1 MAVKVGNQTWQ
12 LMRPPVILETAT
24 VAGPLEGEGPLHAD
38 YDSIYADPVA
48 GESSFEAAEREMML
62 NACFTALQKA
72 GLAPSNIDVFL
83 AGDLLNQTITS
94 GFSAQELKIPY
105 LGIYGACSSS
115 AESLI
120 IAAALVEAGFA
131 RLVLAAVSSHNSSAE
146 RQYRYPTEYGVHRKP
161 TAQWTVT
168 GAGAALVAAPDVA
181 GRLDAAGRPGTG
193 GRPDAAGRAR
203 TEASGASGAASTGT
217 PGGSGTLPQ
226 ITHVTIGKV
235 NDFGIKDPLN
245 MGAAMAPGA
254 VDTLINHF
262 ADTGRGPDY
271 YDLIATGDL
280 GSFGHELVVRLA
292 AERGGFTL
300 SDNYQ
305 DCGVLIYDFD
315 KQDVHAG
322 GSGCACSAL
331 VTFGHLYHRMQR
343 GELKRVLL
351 CATGSLHSPTSVQQG
366 NNIPVIAHA
375 VSLEMTS
382 QR

>member
-1 MAVKVGNQTWQ
+1 
-12 LMRPPVILETAT
+12 MRPPVILKQQLSR
-24 VAGPLEGEGPLHAD
+24 GPLEEGPLRAD

-72 GLAPSNIDVFL
+72 GLAPSNIYVFL

-193 GRPDAAGRAR
+193 GRPEAAGRAGTGGR
-203 TEASGASGAASTGT
+203 PDAAVGRVRRRRLSGR
-217 PGGSGTLPQ
+217 Q
-226 ITHVTIGKV
+226 H
-235 NDFGIKDPLN
+235 
-245 MGAAMAPGA
+245 
-254 VDTLINHF
+254 
-262 ADTGRGPDY
+262 RY
-271 YDLIATGDL
+271 
-280 GSFGHELVVRLA
+280 
-292 AERGGFTL
+292 
-300 SDNYQ
+300 
-305 DCGVLIYDFD
+305 
-315 KQDVHAG
+315 AG
-322 GSGCACSAL
+322 GSAL
-331 VTFGHLYHRMQR
+331 TRYPCDHWQ
-343 GELKRVLL
+343 
-351 CATGSLHSPTSVQQG
+351 S
-366 NNIPVIAHA
+366 
-375 VSLEMTS
+375 
-382 QR
+382 

>member
-12 LMRPPVILETAT
+12 LMRAPVVIETAT
-24 VAGPLEGEGPLHAD
+24 VAGPLEGEGPLFTD
-38 YDSIYADPVA
+38 YDGVYANPVA
-48 GESSFEAAEREMML
+48 GERSFEAAEKEMML

-72 GLAPSNIDVFL
+72 GKTPSDVDIFL

-94 GFSAQELKIPY
+94 GFSALELKIPY
-105 LGIYGACSSS
+105 LGLYGACSSS

-120 IAAALVEAGFA
+120 VASALVEAGFA
-131 RLVLAAVSSHNSSAE
+131 QVVLAAVSSHNSASE

-168 GAGAALVAAPDVA
+168 GAGAALVAAPD
-181 GRLDAAGRPGTG
+181 GPAARKASEQ
-193 GRPDAAGRAR
+193 AARKTSEQTTAPKD
-203 TEASGASGAASTGT
+203 GA
-217 PGGSGTLPQ
+217 LPH
-226 ITHVTIGKV
+226 ITYVTIGKV
-235 NDFGIKDPLN
+235 NDLGIKDPLN

-254 VDTLINHF
+254 VDTLTSHF
-262 ADTGRGPDY
+262 ADTGRGPEF
-271 YDLIATGDL
+271 YDLIVTGDL
-280 GSFGHELVVRLA
+280 GRFGHQLAVRLA

-305 DCGVLIYDFD
+305 DCGVMIYDFD
-315 KQDVHAG
+315 KQDVHSG

-331 VTFGHLYHRMQR
+331 VTYGHLYHRMLR
-343 GELKRVLL
+343 GDLKRLLL

-375 VSLEMTS
+375 VSFEMTP
-382 QR
+382 